1 MLIIFGD
8 AREYDKIA
16 SDDGCLHNPGR
27 ARLGRRQDVFRIW
40 EEYCPVS
47 LKLPGKTYRLA
58 YLQGWLSIII
68 NVILFAVKYWAGIV
82 TGSVAIV
89 ADAWHSLSDALTS
102 IVVILGVKVSL
113 LPADE
118 EHPFGHGR
126 AEQIAA
132 AIIGTLLAIV
142 AFNFILEAVGR
153 LRVRE
158 EVVYGSLAIIVTAGS
173 ILVKE
178 ALAQFAFWAGK
189 KLDSKSLLADGW
201 HHRSDALS
209 SIIVLAGIFLGRQLW
224 WMDGVLGIIV
234 ALLIFYVTYKI
245 LRESFNSMLG
255 EKPDEGLLQKISN
268 LSRKVAAIDLQ
279 IHHIH
284 VHKYGH
290 HTEITFHIKLP
301 SNMPLKEA
309 HQITTQTRQ
318 LVKDELNMEST
329 IYVDLVSP

>member
-1 MLIIFGD
+1 M
-8 AREYDKIA
+8 
-16 SDDGCLHNPGR
+16 
-27 ARLGRRQDVFRIW
+27 
-40 EEYCPVS
+40 
-47 LKLPGKTYRLA
+47 PGKTYRLA
-58 YLQGWLSIII
+58 YLQGWLSIIT
-68 NVILFAVKYWAGIV
+68 NVILFAIKYWAGAV

-126 AEQIAA
+126 AEQIGS
-132 AIIGTLLAIV
+132 AIIGTLLAVV
-142 AFNFILEAVGR
+142 AFNFILEAITR

-158 EVVYGSLAIIVTAGS
+158 EVIYGSLAIIVTAGS
-173 ILVKE
+173 ILIKE
-178 ALAQFAFWAGK
+178 ALAQFAFWTGK
-189 KLDSKSLLADGW
+189 KLDSKSLIADGW

-209 SIIVLAGIFLGRQLW
+209 SIIVLAGIFLGGQFW

-234 ALLIFYVTYKI
+234 ALMIFYITYKI
-245 LRESFNSMLG
+245 LRETFSSMLG
-255 EKPDEGLLQKISN
+255 EKPSEELLQKIRA
-268 LSRKVAAIDLQ
+268 LSSRVTTIDLQ
-279 IHHIH
+279 THHIH

-301 SNMPLKEA
+301 PNMPLEEV
-309 HQITTQTRQ
+309 HQITTQARQ
-318 LVKDELNMEST
+318 LLKDELGMEST

>member
-1 MLIIFGD
+1 
-8 AREYDKIA
+8 
-16 SDDGCLHNPGR
+16 
-27 ARLGRRQDVFRIW
+27 
-40 EEYCPVS
+40 VS
-47 LKLPGKTYRLA
+47 IKMPGKTYRLA
-58 YLQGWLSIII
+58 YLQGWLSIIT
-68 NVILFAVKYWAGIV
+68 NVILFAIKYWAGAV

-126 AEQIAA
+126 AEQIGS
-132 AIIGTLLAIV
+132 AIIGTLLAVV
-142 AFNFILEAVGR
+142 AFNFILEAITR

-158 EVVYGSLAIIVTAGS
+158 EVIYGSLAIIVTAGS
-173 ILVKE
+173 ILIKE
-178 ALAQFAFWAGK
+178 ALAQFAFWTGK
-189 KLDSKSLLADGW
+189 KLDSKSLIADGW

-209 SIIVLAGIFLGRQLW
+209 SIIVLAGIFLGGQFW

-234 ALLIFYVTYKI
+234 ALMIFYITYKI
-245 LRESFNSMLG
+245 LRETFSSMLG
-255 EKPDEGLLQKISN
+255 EKPSEELLQKIRA
-268 LSRKVAAIDLQ
+268 LSSRVTTIDLQ
-279 IHHIH
+279 THHIH

-301 SNMPLKEA
+301 PNMPLEEV
-309 HQITTQTRQ
+309 HQITTQARQ
-318 LVKDELNMEST
+318 LLKDELGMEST

>member
-1 MLIIFGD
+1 MSI
-8 AREYDKIA
+8 KM
-16 SDDGCLHNPGR
+16 
-27 ARLGRRQDVFRIW
+27 
-40 EEYCPVS
+40 
-47 LKLPGKTYRLA
+47 PGKTYRLA
-58 YLQGWLSIII
+58 YLQGWLSIIT
-68 NVILFAVKYWAGIV
+68 NVILFAIKYWAGAV

-126 AEQIAA
+126 AEQIGS
-132 AIIGTLLAIV
+132 AIIGTLLAVV
-142 AFNFILEAVGR
+142 AFNFILEAITR

-158 EVVYGSLAIIVTAGS
+158 EVIYGSLAIIVTAGS
-173 ILVKE
+173 ILIKE
-178 ALAQFAFWAGK
+178 ALAQFAFWTGK
-189 KLDSKSLLADGW
+189 KLDSKSLIADGW

-209 SIIVLAGIFLGRQLW
+209 SIIVLAGIFLGGQFW

-234 ALLIFYVTYKI
+234 ALMIFYITYKI
-245 LRESFNSMLG
+245 LRETFSSMLG
-255 EKPDEGLLQKISN
+255 EKPSEELLQKIRA
-268 LSRKVAAIDLQ
+268 LSSRVTTIDLQ
-279 IHHIH
+279 THHIH

-301 SNMPLKEA
+301 PNMPLEEV
-309 HQITTQTRQ
+309 HQITTQARQ
-318 LVKDELNMEST
+318 LLKDELGMEST